1 LAGSLEGCYVKAAQ
15 DATQAWKHYFMF
27 KNNILH
33 ESVQALVEE
42 LIPKFYRTREMSAK
56 RLYRNEKATGAAA
69 SRRI

>member
-1 LAGSLEGCYVKAAQ
+1 
-15 DATQAWKHYFMF
+15 MF

-42 LIPKFYRTREMSAK
+42 LIPKFYLTHEMSAK

-69 SRRI
+69 SQPI